1 MATKNKKT
9 VTKAFN
15 KTVETIKSTAARAT
29 NFASTSSEKAVQT
42 VKTTA
47 TKANDFALKST
58 EKVVIE
64 TLNVAG
70 QWQGVTAKAVKG
82 GLKLAATQQDIMFDT
97 LEAAKGHAVKGFKRS
112 KALLTK

>member
-1 MATKNKKT
+1 MATKNKKS
-9 VTKAFN
+9 VTNVIN
-15 KTVETIKSTAARAT
+15 KTVD
-29 NFASTSSEKAVQT
+29 T

-47 TKANDFALKST
+47 TKANAFALKST
-58 EKVVIE
+58 ENVVIQ

-97 LEAAKGHAVKGFKRS
+97 LEAAKGQAIKGFKRS

>member
-9 VTKAFN
+9 VTKVFN
-15 KTVETIKSTAARAT
+15 KTVE
-29 NFASTSSEKAVQT
+29 T

-47 TKANDFALKST
+47 TKANEFALKST

-112 KALLTK
+112 KALLSK

>member
-1 MATKNKKT
+1 MAIKNNKT
-9 VTKAFN
+9 VTKVFN
-15 KTVETIKSTAARAT
+15 KTVE
-29 NFASTSSEKAVQT
+29 T

-58 EKVVIE
+58 EKVVVE

-97 LEAAKGHAVKGFKRS
+97 LEAAKGHALKGFKRS
-112 KALLTK
+112 KALLSK

>member
-1 MATKNKKT
+1 MATKNNKT
-9 VTKAFN
+9 VTTVFN
-15 KTVETIKSTAARAT
+15 KTVE
-29 NFASTSSEKAVQT
+29 T

-58 EKVVIE
+58 EKVVVE

-97 LEAAKGHAVKGFKRS
+97 LEAAKGHAIKGFKRS
-112 KALLTK
+112 KALFTK

>member
-1 MATKNKKT
+1 MATKRKKT
-9 VTKAFN
+9 VTNVFN
-15 KTVETIKSTAARAT
+15 KTVE
-29 NFASTSSEKAVQT
+29 T

-58 EKVVIE
+58 DKVVTE
-64 TLNVAG
+64 TINVAG

-97 LEAAKGHAVKGFKRS
+97 LEAAKGHAIKGFKRS
-112 KALLTK
+112 KALFTK

>member
-1 MATKNKKT
+1 MTTKNNKT
-9 VTKAFN
+9 VTKVFN
-15 KTVETIKSTAARAT
+15 KTVE
-29 NFASTSSEKAVQT
+29 T

-58 EKVVIE
+58 EKVVVE

-82 GLKLAATQQDIMFDT
+82 SLKLAATQQDIMFDT
-97 LEAAKGHAVKGFKRS
+97 LEAAKGHAIKGFKRS
-112 KALLTK
+112 KALFTK

>member
-1 MATKNKKT
+1 MAIKNKKT
-9 VTKAFN
+9 VTTVFN
-15 KTVETIKSTAARAT
+15 KTIE
-29 NFASTSSEKAVQT
+29 T

-58 EKVVIE
+58 EKVVVE

-70 QWQGVTAKAVKG
+70 QWQDVTAKAVKG

-97 LEAAKGHAVKGFKRS
+97 LEATKGHAVKAFKRS
-112 KALLTK
+112 KALFTK

>member
-1 MATKNKKT
+1 MATKSKKIA
-9 VTKAFN
+9 TKVIN
-15 KTVETIKSTAARAT
+15 KTVE
-29 NFASTSSEKAVQT
+29 T

-97 LEAAKGHAVKGFKRS
+97 LEAAKGHAIKGFKRS
-112 KALLTK
+112 KALFTK

>member
-1 MATKNKKT
+1 MAIKNNKT
-9 VTKAFN
+9 VTKVFN
-15 KTVETIKSTAARAT
+15 KTVE
-29 NFASTSSEKAVQT
+29 T

-58 EKVVIE
+58 EKVVVE

-97 LEAAKGHAVKGFKRS
+97 LEAAKGHAIKGFKRS
-112 KALLTK
+112 KALFTK

>member
-1 MATKNKKT
+1 MINKKT
-9 VTKAFN
+9 VTNAFN
-15 KTVETIKSTAARAT
+15 KTVKTAKAT
-29 NFASTSSEKAVQT
+29 AS
-42 VKTTA
+42 
-47 TKANDFALKST
+47 KANNFALKST

-97 LEAAKGHAVKGFKRS
+97 LEAAKGQAVKGFKRS

>member
-1 MATKNKKT
+1 MTTKNNKT
-9 VTKAFN
+9 VTNVFN
-15 KTVETIKSTAARAT
+15 KTVE
-29 NFASTSSEKAVQT
+29 T

-58 EKVVIE
+58 EKVVVE

-97 LEAAKGHAVKGFKRS
+97 LEAAKGHAIKGFKRS
-112 KALLTK
+112 KALFTK

>member
-1 MATKNKKT
+1 MATKTKKT

-15 KTVETIKSTAARAT
+15 KTVE
-29 NFASTSSEKAVQT
+29 T

-58 EKVVIE
+58 EKVIVE
-64 TLNVAG
+64 TLHVAG

-82 GLKLAATQQDIMFDT
+82 GLKLAETQQDIMFDT

-112 KALLTK
+112 KALFAK

>member
-1 MATKNKKT
+1 MAIKNKKT
-9 VTKAFN
+9 VTTVFN
-15 KTVETIKSTAARAT
+15 KTIE
-29 NFASTSSEKAVQT
+29 T

-58 EKVVIE
+58 EKVVVE

-82 GLKLAATQQDIMFDT
+82 SLKLAATQQDIMFDT

-112 KALLTK
+112 KALFTK